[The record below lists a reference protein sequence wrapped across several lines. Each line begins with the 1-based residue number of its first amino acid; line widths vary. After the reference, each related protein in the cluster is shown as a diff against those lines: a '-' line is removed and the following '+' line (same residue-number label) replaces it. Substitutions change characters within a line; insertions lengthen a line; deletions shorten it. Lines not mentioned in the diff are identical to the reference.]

1 MKTHYSISELLEMNL
16 EKFPK
21 TNRAI
26 LYKVEREKWS
36 FIEASCQGGKT
47 ENAANMHRPLKY

>member
-1 MKTHYSISELLEMNL
+1 MKKHYSISQLWELDL

-36 FIEASCQGGKT
+36 FIEASCRGGKP

>member
-26 LYKVEREKWS
+26 LYKVERERWS
-36 FIEASCQGGKT
+36 FIEASCQGGEKRKT
-47 ENAANMHRPLKY
+47 SRICTAP